1 MSSSA
6 AAAPQDS
13 APRRPRAL
21 ATWFASLG
29 FLILTIGISYFAILV
44 LAIQFAESGEERAA
58 HYWELAKY
66 LSGRLEWYL
75 DARIYG
81 AASLLSA
88 LVSVL
93 FGLHPLARVTIP
105 VAGICYAVLHLFSE
119 TIWEMITSW
128 AKALG

>member
-29 FLILTIGISYFAILV
+29 FLILTIGIAYFAILV
-44 LAIQFAESGEERAA
+44 LAIQFAETSADRAT
-58 HYWELAKY
+58 HYYELAKY

-75 DARIYG
+75 DARVYG

-88 LVSVL
+88 LISVL

-105 VAGICYAVLHLFSE
+105 VAGLCYAVLHLFSE

-128 AKALG
+128 AQRLG